1 MAYSNVQQYSPGVLI
16 GNWFEDIALREDQLK
31 LYKNQRHVAMEN
43 PEKAA
48 TNAVARSILASQLE
62 EPTTVV
68 AVKGEDVRIGQPY
81 SLVNDKTQSVLAL
94 DLMTD
99 GGTSSQSQQYTLSGA
114 LVSGPQV
121 RSTWTLLRCE
131 DEHNHS
137 YNRSSLDVLHYGQR
151 VRIANENV
159 SPEGFLYVQSSLS
172 SGLHSSQA
180 QYAVAALNT
189 CADNVFVVSRA
200 GTVRDD
206 VHFGFPVKVGDGV
219 VFLHSL
225 TNLPLACNGERVA
238 TSYGMEYAITCG
250 YTTDYCSRSRGAVV
264 VKPENIFYFSG
275 GDGSDPALMKSRMS
289 IKHLSRSST
298 ALKMTA
304 GTGVTVLLERIR
316 QGALAIGG
324 RIGFRSL
331 SIALGVAC
339 NEQRQ
344 RRFLDSNGLR
354 KAIAR
359 LGVLL
364 SPIEVDVLMKRFDTT
379 GNNVVCAQDFLAEL
393 RGTMPLV
400 RMQAVIYAYQQLSIE
415 GRGSVEF
422 KDMRSLFCLNAAIIP
437 DVVDGVIQRE
447 EAVLD
452 FESCWPGR
460 VGCKIGTVTLDE
472 FVEYYTDLS
481 PAEESDERFC
491 ELLQKSWA
499 VPATSTYLSG
509 EPHRLLTV
517 TYDDKPTETVS
528 LPDTLVL
535 DTQDR
540 NAVKRLLI
548 QRGLRGVKDFTVST
562 TMSSVAREKED
573 TEDERH
579 GRGGEEKHVS

>member
-1 MAYSNVQQYSPGVLI
+1 MAYSNVPTYSPGVLV

-31 LYKNQRHVAMEN
+31 LYKEQRHAAEEH

-48 TNAVARSILASQLE
+48 TNAVVRSMLASQLE

-68 AVKGEDVRIGQPY
+68 AFKGDDVRIGHPY
-81 SLVNDKTQSVLAL
+81 LLVNDKTQAVLAL
-94 DLMTD
+94 DLMT
-99 GGTSSQSQQYTLSGA
+99 GGGASSQSQQYTLSGSLA
-114 LVSGPQV
+114 PGPQV
-121 RSTWTLLRCE
+121 RSTWTLLRCK

-137 YNRSSLDVLHYGQR
+137 YNRNSSDVLHYGQR

-159 SPEGFLYVQSSLS
+159 SAKGFLYVQSSLS
-172 SGLHSSQA
+172 SGLHSSEV
-180 QYAVAALNT
+180 QYAVAALNA

-219 VFLHSL
+219 VLLHSL
-225 TNLPLACNGERVA
+225 TNLPLACNGERAA
-238 TSYGMEYAITCG
+238 TSYGMEYAVTCG

-264 VKPENIFYFSG
+264 VKPENVFYFSG
-275 GDGSDPALMKSRMS
+275 GDGTDAVLMRPRTSSR
-289 IKHLSRSST
+289 HQSRSSVVLT
-298 ALKMTA
+298 MTT
-304 GTGVTVLLERIR
+304 GTGVTALLERIR
-316 QGALAIGG
+316 QGALEIGG

-344 RRFLDSNGLR
+344 RRFLDRNELR

-364 SPIEVDVLMKRFDTT
+364 SPNETDVLMKRFDTT

-393 RGTMPLV
+393 RGTMPLP
-400 RMQAVIYAYQQLSIE
+400 RMQTVIYAYQQLSIE

-422 KDMRSLFCLNAAIIP
+422 KDMCSLFCLNAATIP
-437 DVVDGVIQRE
+437 DVVDGVLQRE

-460 VGCKIGTVTLDE
+460 VGCKVGTVTLDE
-472 FVEYYTDLS
+472 FVEYYADVS

-491 ELLQKSWA
+491 KLLQQSWA
-499 VPATSTYLSG
+499 IPATSAYLSG

-517 TYDDKPTETVS
+517 TYDDKPTETVR
-528 LPDTLVL
+528 LPDSLVL

-540 NAVKRLLI
+540 KAVKRLLI
-548 QRGLRGVKDFTVST
+548 QRGLRGVKDFTLST
-562 TMSSVAREKED
+562 NM
-573 TEDERH
+573 
-579 GRGGEEKHVS
+579 

>member
-1 MAYSNVQQYSPGVLI
+1 MAGFGMAYSNAPQYSRGVLV

-31 LYKNQRHVAMEN
+31 LYKAQRHAAVEH

-48 TNAVARSILASQLE
+48 TNAVARSMLASQLE

-68 AVKGEDVRIGQPY
+68 AFKGDDVRIGHPY
-81 SLVNDKTQSVLAL
+81 LLVNDKTQAVLAL
-94 DLMTD
+94 DLMT
-99 GGTSSQSQQYTLSGA
+99 GGGASSQSQQYTLSGSLA
-114 LVSGPQV
+114 PGPQV
-121 RSTWTLLRCE
+121 RSTWTLLRCK

-137 YNRSSLDVLHYGQR
+137 YNRNSSDVLHYGQR

-159 SPEGFLYVQSSLS
+159 SAEGFLYVQSSLS
-172 SGLHSSQA
+172 SGLRSSEVQCT
-180 QYAVAALNT
+180 VAALNA

-219 VFLHSL
+219 VLLHSL

-238 TSYGMEYAITCG
+238 TSYGMEYAVTCG

-264 VKPENIFYFSG
+264 VKPENVFYFSG
-275 GDGSDPALMKSRMS
+275 GDGTDAVLMRPRTSSR
-289 IKHLSRSST
+289 HQSRASAMLT
-298 ALKMTA
+298 MTA
-304 GTGVTVLLERIR
+304 GTGVMALMERIR
-316 QGALAIGG
+316 QGALEIGG

-344 RRFLDSNGLR
+344 RRFLDRNELR

-364 SPIEVDVLMKRFDTT
+364 SPIEMDVLMRHFDTT

-393 RGTMPLV
+393 RGTMPLA

-422 KDMRSLFCLNAAIIP
+422 KDMHSLFRLNAATIP
-437 DVVDGVIQRE
+437 DVVNGVLQRE

-460 VGCKIGTVTLDE
+460 VGCKVGTVTLDE
-472 FVEYYTDLS
+472 FVEYYADVS

-491 ELLQKSWA
+491 KLLQQSWA
-499 VPATSTYLSG
+499 IPVTSAYLSG

-517 TYDDKPTETVS
+517 TYDDKPTETVR
-528 LPDTLVL
+528 LPDSLVL

-540 NAVKRLLI
+540 KAVKRLLI

-562 TMSSVAREKED
+562 NM
-573 TEDERH
+573 
-579 GRGGEEKHVS
+579 

>member
-1 MAYSNVQQYSPGVLI
+1 MAGFGMAYSNVPQYSPGVLV
-16 GNWFEDIALREDQLK
+16 GNWLEDIALREDQLK
-31 LYKNQRHVAMEN
+31 LYKAQRHAAVEH

-48 TNAVARSILASQLE
+48 TNAVARSMLASQLE
-62 EPTTVV
+62 EPTTVD
-68 AVKGEDVRIGQPY
+68 AFKGDDVRIGQPY
-81 SLVNDKTQSVLAL
+81 LLVNDKTQAALAL
-94 DLMTD
+94 DLMT
-99 GGTSSQSQQYTLSGA
+99 GGGASSQSQQYTLSGSLA
-114 LVSGPQV
+114 PGPQV
-121 RSTWTLLRCE
+121 RSTWTLLRCK

-137 YNRSSLDVLHYGQR
+137 YNRNNSGVLHYGQR
-151 VRIANENV
+151 VRIANEKV
-159 SPEGFLYVQSSLS
+159 SAEGFLYVQSSLS
-172 SGLHSSQA
+172 SGLRSSEV
-180 QYAVAALNT
+180 QYAVAALNA

-200 GTVRDD
+200 GTVRED

-219 VFLHSL
+219 VLLHSL

-238 TSYGMEYAITCG
+238 TSYGMEYAVTCG

-264 VKPENIFYFSG
+264 VKPENVFYFSG
-275 GDGSDPALMKSRMS
+275 GDGTDAVLMRPRASSR
-289 IKHLSRSST
+289 HQSRSSAVLT
-298 ALKMTA
+298 MTA
-304 GTGVTVLLERIR
+304 GTGVMTLLEHIR
-316 QGALAIGG
+316 QGALEIGG

-344 RRFLDSNGLR
+344 RRFLDRNELR

-364 SPIEVDVLMKRFDTT
+364 SPIETDVLMRHFDTT
-379 GNNVVCAQDFLAEL
+379 GNNVLCAQDFLAEL
-393 RGTMPLV
+393 RGTMPLA

-422 KDMRSLFCLNAAIIP
+422 KDMRSLFCLNAATIP
-437 DVVDGVIQRE
+437 DVVDGVLQRE

-460 VGCKIGTVTLDE
+460 LGYKVGTVTLDE
-472 FVEYYTDLS
+472 FVEYYADVS

-491 ELLQKSWA
+491 KLLQQSWA
-499 VPATSTYLSG
+499 IPVTSAYLSG

-517 TYDDKPTETVS
+517 TYDDKPTETVR
-528 LPDTLVL
+528 LPDSLVL

-540 NAVKRLLI
+540 KAVKRLLI

-562 TMSSVAREKED
+562 DM
-573 TEDERH
+573 
-579 GRGGEEKHVS
+579 

>member
-1 MAYSNVQQYSPGVLI
+1 MAYSNVPKYSPGVLV

-31 LYKNQRHVAMEN
+31 LYKEQRHAAEEH

-48 TNAVARSILASQLE
+48 TNAVVRSMLASQLE

-68 AVKGEDVRIGQPY
+68 AFKGDDVRIGHPY
-81 SLVNDKTQSVLAL
+81 LLVNDKTQAVLAL
-94 DLMTD
+94 DLMT
-99 GGTSSQSQQYTLSGA
+99 GGGASSQSQQYTLSGSLA
-114 LVSGPQV
+114 PGPQV
-121 RSTWTLLRCE
+121 RSTWTLLRCK

-137 YNRSSLDVLHYGQR
+137 YNRNSSDVLHYGQR

-159 SPEGFLYVQSSLS
+159 SAEGFLYVQSSLS
-172 SGLHSSQA
+172 SGLHSSEV
-180 QYAVAALNT
+180 QYAVAALNA

-219 VFLHSL
+219 VLLHSL
-225 TNLPLACNGERVA
+225 TNLPLACNGERAA
-238 TSYGMEYAITCG
+238 TSYGMEYAVTCG

-264 VKPENIFYFSG
+264 VKPENVFYFSG
-275 GDGSDPALMKSRMS
+275 GDGTDAVLMRPRTSSR
-289 IKHLSRSST
+289 HQSRSSVVLT
-298 ALKMTA
+298 MTT
-304 GTGVTVLLERIR
+304 GTGVTALLERIR
-316 QGALAIGG
+316 QGVLEIGG

-344 RRFLDSNGLR
+344 RRFLDRNELR

-364 SPIEVDVLMKRFDTT
+364 SPNETDVLMKRFDTT

-393 RGTMPLV
+393 RGTMPLA

-422 KDMRSLFCLNAAIIP
+422 KDMCSLFCLNAATIP
-437 DVVDGVIQRE
+437 DVVDGVLQRE

-460 VGCKIGTVTLDE
+460 MGCKVGTVTLDE
-472 FVEYYTDLS
+472 FVEYYADVS

-491 ELLQKSWA
+491 KLLQQSWA
-499 VPATSTYLSG
+499 IPATSAYLSG

-517 TYDDKPTETVS
+517 TYDDKPTETVR
-528 LPDTLVL
+528 LPDSLVL

-540 NAVKRLLI
+540 KAVKRLLI

-562 TMSSVAREKED
+562 NM
-573 TEDERH
+573 
-579 GRGGEEKHVS
+579 

>member
-1 MAYSNVQQYSPGVLI
+1 MAGFGMAYSNAPQYSRGVLV

-31 LYKNQRHVAMEN
+31 LYKAQRHAAVEH

-48 TNAVARSILASQLE
+48 TNAVARSMLASQLE

-68 AVKGEDVRIGQPY
+68 AFKGDDVRIGHPY
-81 SLVNDKTQSVLAL
+81 LLVNDKTQAVLAL
-94 DLMTD
+94 DLMT
-99 GGTSSQSQQYTLSGA
+99 GGGASSQSQQYTLSGSLA
-114 LVSGPQV
+114 PGPQV
-121 RSTWTLLRCE
+121 RSTWTLLRCK

-137 YNRSSLDVLHYGQR
+137 YNRNSSDVLHYGQR

-159 SPEGFLYVQSSLS
+159 SAEGFLYVQSSLS
-172 SGLHSSQA
+172 SGLRSSEVQCT
-180 QYAVAALNT
+180 VAALNA

-219 VFLHSL
+219 VLLHSL

-238 TSYGMEYAITCG
+238 TSYGMEYAVTCG

-264 VKPENIFYFSG
+264 VKPENVFYFSG
-275 GDGSDPALMKSRMS
+275 GDGTDAVLMRPRTSSR
-289 IKHLSRSST
+289 HQSRASAMLT
-298 ALKMTA
+298 MTA
-304 GTGVTVLLERIR
+304 GTGVMALMERIR
-316 QGALAIGG
+316 QGALEIGG

-344 RRFLDSNGLR
+344 RRFLDRNELR

-364 SPIEVDVLMKRFDTT
+364 SPIEMDVLMRHFDTT

-393 RGTMPLV
+393 RGTMPLA

-422 KDMRSLFCLNAAIIP
+422 KDMHSLFRLNAATIP
-437 DVVDGVIQRE
+437 DVVNGVLQRE

-460 VGCKIGTVTLDE
+460 VGCKVGTVTLDE
-472 FVEYYTDLS
+472 FVDYYADVS

-491 ELLQKSWA
+491 KLLQQSWA
-499 VPATSTYLSG
+499 IPVTSAYLSG

-517 TYDDKPTETVS
+517 TYDDKPTETVR
-528 LPDTLVL
+528 LPDSLVL

-540 NAVKRLLI
+540 KAVKRLLI

-562 TMSSVAREKED
+562 SM
-573 TEDERH
+573 
-579 GRGGEEKHVS
+579 